1 MDLSVVNHEDY
12 FAKIGDDHKFPIEK
26 FGALAN
32 YLKKNKVVKNFYK
45 PYPCSNETLKRAHS
59 ESYIQKVKEKTLDS
73 NTIKKIGFPLVDS
86 VIQRSLVAT
95 GGTVLASKLALDYKL
110 ACNTA
115 GGSHHANF
123 EGGAGYCVFN
133 DVAVAAKF
141 LKHKKLVKKILI
153 IDLDVHQGN
162 GSADIFKN
170 DKDVFTFSIHS
181 KSNYPAKKSTS
192 NLDVE
197 LEDNIEDEQAG
208 IFNTNLPEG
217 EYEVY
222 YTYTHPITQ
231 CSDTIPHNVT
241 IHPVPDAIFAADPL
255 GCNNSPYP
263 FAQLTTGATST
274 LWDLGN
280 GDTSNDWIPD
290 YTYPNIGDYTVTL
303 FASNDLGCVDTA
315 YVDVEVT
322 EVPIAEFIMSTDS
335 GCAALEVDFTNI
347 SFAPY
352 SSFEWIFADNYFFDA
367 SPATYAFQQGDS
379 IVQYYPQLTVSNLCG
394 FDVFI
399 DEERLIVP

>member
-162 GSADIFKN
+162 GSADIFKD

-197 LEDNIEDEQAG
+197 LEDNIEDKQYIKTLKYYLSNLNKENFDFVFYIAG
-208 IFNTNLPEG
+208 VDIHFNDRLG
-217 EYEVY
+217 KLK
-222 YTYTHPITQ
+222 I
-231 CSDTIPHNVT
+231 SDDGIKQRDE
-241 IHPVPDAIFAADPL
+241 I
-255 GCNNSPYP
+255 
-263 FAQLTTGATST
+263 
-274 LWDLGN
+274 
-280 GDTSNDWIPD
+280 
-290 YTYPNIGDYTVTL
+290 
-303 FASNDLGCVDTA
+303 
-315 YVDVEVT
+315 VT
-322 EVPIAEFIMSTDS
+322 E
-335 GCAALEVDFTNI
+335 N
-347 SFAPY
+347 
-352 SSFEWIFADNYFFDA
+352 FF
-367 SPATYAFQQGDS
+367 SKKIP
-379 IVQYYPQLTVSNLCG
+379 LCG
-394 FDVFI
+394 VLGGGYNKDFNKLV
-399 DEERLIVP
+399 ELHSYLHQSCAKLL

>member
-197 LEDNIEDEQAG
+197 LEDNIEDEQYIKTLKYYLSNLNKENFDFVFYIAG
-208 IFNTNLPEG
+208 VDIHFNDRLG
-217 EYEVY
+217 KLK
-222 YTYTHPITQ
+222 I
-231 CSDTIPHNVT
+231 SDDGIKQRDE
-241 IHPVPDAIFAADPL
+241 I
-255 GCNNSPYP
+255 
-263 FAQLTTGATST
+263 
-274 LWDLGN
+274 
-280 GDTSNDWIPD
+280 
-290 YTYPNIGDYTVTL
+290 
-303 FASNDLGCVDTA
+303 
-315 YVDVEVT
+315 VT
-322 EVPIAEFIMSTDS
+322 E
-335 GCAALEVDFTNI
+335 N
-347 SFAPY
+347 
-352 SSFEWIFADNYFFDA
+352 FF
-367 SPATYAFQQGDS
+367 SKKIP
-379 IVQYYPQLTVSNLCG
+379 LCG
-394 FDVFI
+394 VLGGGYNKDFNKLV
-399 DEERLIVP
+399 ELHSYLHQSCAKLL